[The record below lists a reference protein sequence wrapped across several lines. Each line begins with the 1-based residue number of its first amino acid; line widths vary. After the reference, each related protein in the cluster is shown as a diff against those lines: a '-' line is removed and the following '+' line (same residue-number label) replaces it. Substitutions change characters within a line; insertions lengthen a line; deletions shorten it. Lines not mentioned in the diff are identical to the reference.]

1 MHADAEFG
9 VVAVASIEI
18 PSGFWCQLI
27 FFAYQWRT
35 RTRTNVSIMLNKGL
49 KRFKSNKILKGS
61 SGYLVKISED
71 VVTQI
76 MTK

>member
-1 MHADAEFG
+1 
-9 VVAVASIEI
+9 
-18 PSGFWCQLI
+18 
-27 FFAYQWRT
+27 
-35 RTRTNVSIMLNKGL
+35 MLNKGL